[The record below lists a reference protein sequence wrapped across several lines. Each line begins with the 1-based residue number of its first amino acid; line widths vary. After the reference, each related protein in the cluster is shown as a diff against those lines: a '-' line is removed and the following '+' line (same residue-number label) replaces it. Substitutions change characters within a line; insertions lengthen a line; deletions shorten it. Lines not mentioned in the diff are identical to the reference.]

1 MRTITCFGD
10 RTSGTLLIIALSLG
24 RKENVSKREKNLS
37 YCLAGKVEKKKREI
51 WKWEQLL
58 TLVIGQAALSL

>member
-10 RTSGTLLIIALSLG
+10 RTSGTLPRSLG
-24 RKENVSKREKNLS
+24 RKENVSKRETNLS
-37 YCLAGKVEKKKREI
+37 YCLAGKVVNKKNRGI